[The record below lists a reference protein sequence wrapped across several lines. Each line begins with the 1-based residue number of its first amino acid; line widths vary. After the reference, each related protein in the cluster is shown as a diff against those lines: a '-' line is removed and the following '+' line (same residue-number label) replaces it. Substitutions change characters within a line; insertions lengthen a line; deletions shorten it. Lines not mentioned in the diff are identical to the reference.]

1 MYNKRL
7 VFIAACFGMFIFG
20 IVMAVLGAVL
30 PSVIVKF
37 EIDKIDAGS
46 LFLLLTF
53 GMLVGSMVFGPI
65 VDRYGYK
72 GLLIVCA
79 ALIVIGFQG
88 IAFAPSMFILRL
100 SLLCIGFAG
109 GAINGGTN
117 ALVSDISE
125 ERRGSGLAFLGAFF
139 GVGAFGVPLLLGTF
153 LDRFSYETLIAAVGA
168 MIILPWLLFIFL
180 RFPKPKHE
188 QGFPLAEGLGLTK
201 EGTLLLF
208 GLILF
213 IQSGMEMT
221 VGGWSATFLIE
232 EINIGAQRAV
242 LLLSLFWFSMV
253 FARLVLGSLLK
264 YISAAVVFRFSI
276 VIAFTGSMMMVLSAS
291 ASIAVAGLMLVG
303 LGFAAVFPI
312 VFAFV
317 GDLYSRLSGTAFSVV
332 LVMAL
337 TGGMLFPYITGIIA
351 NSFGLRISLILI
363 PVSLVCSFVV
373 FWIVHRRIRRAEKAK
388 EPVTEYQVVTEIPKF

>member
-30 PSVIVKF
+30 PSLIVKF

-46 LFLLLTF
+46 LFLLMTF

-88 IAFAPSMFILRL
+88 IAYAPSLFVLRL

-153 LDRFSYETLIAAVGA
+153 LDRFAYETIIAGVGA
-168 MIILPWLLFIFL
+168 LIVLPWLFFVFL
-180 RFPKPKHE
+180 KFPSPKHE
-188 QGFPLAEGLGLTK
+188 QGFPIAEGVRLTK
-201 EGTLLLF
+201 ESTLLLF
-208 GLILF
+208 GFILF

-232 EINIGAQRAV
+232 EIHVDAQRAV

-253 FARLVLGSLLK
+253 FARLILGNLLK
-264 YISAAVVFRFSI
+264 FVPAAVILRFSI
-276 VIAFTGSMMMVLSAS
+276 LIAFIGSLMMVLSAG
-291 ASIAVAGLMLVG
+291 AGVAVAGLMLVG
-303 LGFAAVFPI
+303 LGFAAVFPV

-337 TGGMLFPYITGIIA
+337 TGGMLYPYVTGIIA

-363 PVSLVCSFVV
+363 PVSLVCSFMV
-373 FWIVHRRIRRAEKAK
+373 FWIVHRRIRKAEQMK
-388 EPVTEYQVVTEIPKF
+388 EPVADYQAAPGKH

>member
-7 VFIAACFGMFIFG
+7 VFIAACFGMLIFG

-46 LFLLLTF
+46 LFLLMTF

-65 VDRYGYK
+65 VDRYGFK
-72 GLLIVCA
+72 GLLIICA
-79 ALIVIGFQG
+79 ALIAIGFQG
-88 IAFAPSMFILRL
+88 IAFAPSMFFLRL
-100 SLLCIGFAG
+100 SLLFIGFAG

-125 ERRGSGLAFLGAFF
+125 ERRGSGLAYLGAFF
-139 GVGAFGVPLLLGTF
+139 GVGAFGVPLLLGTL
-153 LDRFSYETLIAAVGA
+153 LDRISYETIIAGVGA
-168 MIILPWLLFIFL
+168 LIVFPWLFFVFL

-188 QGFPLAEGLGLTK
+188 QGFPIAEGVRLTK

-221 VGGWSATFLIE
+221 VGGWSAAFLIE
-232 EINIGAQRAV
+232 EIHVDVQRAV
-242 LLLSLFWFSMV
+242 LFLSLFWFGMV
-253 FARLVLGSLLK
+253 FARIVLGNLLK
-264 YISAAVVFRFSI
+264 YISAALVLQFSLC
-276 VIAFTGSMMMVLSAS
+276 IAFAGSLMMLLSNGTVSAVTGLV
-291 ASIAVAGLMLVG
+291 LVG
-303 LGFAAVFPI
+303 VGFAAVFPVI
-312 VFAFV
+312 FAFV
-317 GDLYSRLSGTAFSVV
+317 GNLYARLSGTAFSVV

-337 TGGMLFPYITGIIA
+337 TGGMLYPYVTGIIA
-351 NSFGLRISLILI
+351 NSFGLRVSLILI
-363 PVSLVCSFVV
+363 PCSLVCSAVV
-373 FWIVHRRIRRAEKAK
+373 FWIVRRHIRNAKQAKQPATKYQAGTEK
-388 EPVTEYQVVTEIPKF
+388 IL